1 MTLLPFLWLQITKT
15 LLCKT
20 YCIKFSLSL
29 YKQVTGDFPV
39 TSFPVRFAQTFPGMD
54 NKARKVLIADDE
66 PDILEILKYNLSNEG
81 YEVITAKDGD
91 EALEKARHTQPDL
104 VVLDV
109 MMPKKTGVE
118 VCQILRSQ
126 AAFKETLIIFLTA
139 VSDEGTQIKG
149 LETGADDYV
158 SKPVSPR
165 VFLSR
170 VNALFRRL
178 NKKEK
183 GILTIENLTIDP
195 ERFMVQVNGN
205 DIVLAKKEFELLY
218 LLALKPGRVFLR
230 NEILNQVWGNDVI
243 VGDRTIDVH
252 IRKIRQKLGI
262 DCITTVKGVGYK
274 FEL

>member
-1 MTLLPFLWLQITKT
+1 ME
-15 LLCKT
+15 
-20 YCIKFSLSL
+20 
-29 YKQVTGDFPV
+29 
-39 TSFPVRFAQTFPGMD
+39 

-66 PDILEILKYNLSNEG
+66 PDILEILKYNLTGEG
-81 YEVITAKDGD
+81 YEVVTAKDGD
-91 EALEKARHTQPDL
+91 EALEKARRTQPDL

-118 VCQILRSQ
+118 VCQILRTQ

-139 VSDEGTQIKG
+139 VNDDGSQIRG

-158 SKPVSPR
+158 AKPVSPK

-178 NKKEK
+178 NKTEVKTLEMDNIK
-183 GILTIENLTIDP
+183 IDP
-195 ERFMVQVNGN
+195 ERFMVQVDGS

-218 LLALKPGRVFLR
+218 LLAQKPGRVFLR

-262 DCITTVKGVGYK
+262 DCVTTVKGVGYK